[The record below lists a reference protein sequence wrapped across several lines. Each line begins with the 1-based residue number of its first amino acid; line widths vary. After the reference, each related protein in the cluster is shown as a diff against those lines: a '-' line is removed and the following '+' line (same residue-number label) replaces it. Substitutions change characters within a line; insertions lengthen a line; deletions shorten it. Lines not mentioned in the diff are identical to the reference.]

1 MGEGLF
7 AWQFGH
13 NPRVVATHLLLLA
26 EWDLALFLI
35 VKAVASFVPG
45 SRLRQGRV
53 AARRDKTALLRAA
66 RMRAAPGET
75 SPWAGLA
82 YRLLLAVTCTLQ
94 VYLYA
99 LNVVSNTSWGRNMT
113 GHLVMA
119 FAPTV
124 WSGKEPFPLGAVG
137 ISVVAIGTLLVLTT
151 TLGLAGGNIDSP
163 RRRVLDRVRLVA
175 TATGIVALFAVTLT
189 WGVASRDDLLW
200 KQELIASFL
209 RPEGFAFE
217 PNARREA
224 VAERDAVLRASYPRP
239 VATALRKNVVL
250 IIVDSLRADR
260 MQVYGYARETTPF
273 LSQMVQS
280 GRMKKVEAAFSS
292 CSESFCG
299 ITSTLASRDFRNI
312 SARTFQLQDVLADQ
326 GYRTWFLLSGNHSA
340 WNGLPYFYHSE
351 GDTFFDGS
359 MTQRYTMDDDRLVLE
374 GLERV
379 PKASPD
385 QPAFF
390 YVHLMAPHYLGVQ
403 FDESHVFT
411 RPDDRVSPGL
421 EPYKILSQLNKPDRY
436 DDKVRQADGIIRD
449 VLAALSAKHYL
460 DDAMVVVTGDHGEG
474 LGERHWAHG
483 WHLYNEDIRIPMLF
497 YDSPKAS
504 YPDLTFAAQVDIAP
518 TILDRLDL
526 PIPESWDG
534 QSLLAP
540 SRKRFTYHQTYFVP
554 NRFAVLYRDDRA
566 LFKFIATPQYGI
578 EELYDLT
585 SDRGEVRNLVK
596 DKPELATLLR
606 DKVRSYR
613 DVVPSGDRP

>member
-1 MGEGLF
+1 VRSRLSLLIGLHLLISAVGEGLF

-35 VKAVASFVPG
+35 IKAVASFGAG
-45 SRLRQGRV
+45 STRLRRGY
-53 AARRDKTALLRAA
+53 
-66 RMRAAPGET
+66 GET

-82 YRLLLAVTCTLQ
+82 YRLLLAITCTLQ

-99 LNVVSNTSWGRNMT
+99 LNAVSNTSWGRNMT
-113 GHLVMA
+113 GHLVVA

-137 ISVVAIGTLLVLTT
+137 ISVVAIGTLLVMTT
-151 TLGLAGGNIDSP
+151 VLGLWGGGIDSP
-163 RRRVLDRVRLVA
+163 RRRVVDRVRLVA
-175 TATGIVALFAVTLT
+175 SAAGVIALFFFTIT
-189 WGVASRDDLLW
+189 WGVASRDDLPW
-200 KQELIASFL
+200 KQELISSFL

-250 IIVDSLRADR
+250 VIVDSLRADR
-260 MQVYGYARETTPF
+260 MQVYGYSRETTPF
-273 LSQMVQS
+273 LSHMVQS
-280 GRMKKVEAAFSS
+280 GRMKKVAAAFSS

-326 GYRTWFLLSGNHSA
+326 GYRTWFLLSGNHRA

-351 GDTFFDGS
+351 EDTFFDGS
-359 MTQRYTMDDDRLVLE
+359 MTERYTMDDDRLVLE

-379 PKASPD
+379 PPASPD

-390 YVHLMAPHYLGVQ
+390 YVHLMSPHYLGVQ

-411 RPDDRVSPGL
+411 RLDDRVSPGL

-449 VLAALSAKHYL
+449 LFGALTAKGYL
-460 DDAMVVVTGDHGEG
+460 DDAIVVVTADHGEG

-566 LFKFIATPQYGI
+566 LFKFIATPQYGV
-578 EELYDLT
+578 EELYDLST
-585 SDRGEVRNLVK
+585 DHGEARNLLMEQ
-596 DKPELATLLR
+596 PALAALLR
-606 DKVRSYR
+606 EKVRAYR
-613 DVVPSGDRP
+613 D